1 MAEQDSDRNEPA
13 SDYKLEQAKRR
24 GSVAKSQDVVYIA
37 VLAVLVV
44 FIYSMGWSTVRK
56 ELLASQAAL
65 LQIKSLDWTVSG
77 VVTWLGSLFAG
88 ALLPLAPL
96 LLAMVIAAILGCLAQ
111 TGPVFSFQPIS
122 PDFNRLNPATGLKRL
137 FSIRMLYEGGKS
149 TFKLA
154 VVLTVLGVSL
164 WHLAEFF
171 LSLQQ
176 IDARLHARLMLDEVG
191 SLVFKLLLAM
201 LVLALIDYAYV
212 KWEFGRQMR
221 MSKREVK
228 EEHKQREG
236 DPRIRSRLRELRQEV
251 LQRSRS
257 LQKLPEADVL
267 LTNPTHYA
275 VAIKYKHGEMPAPQ
289 VIAKGTGEFAAKM
302 REAARRHQVMVV
314 QNPPLTRELY
324 RRVDFDAYV
333 PEELYPQ
340 VAKILVWV
348 YAMRD
353 GARRLARGQR

>member
-1 MAEQDSDRNEPA
+1 MAEQDFDRNEPA
-13 SDYKLEQAKRR
+13 SDYKLEQAKKR
-24 GSVAKSQDVVYIA
+24 GTVAKSQDVVYIA
-37 VLAVLVV
+37 VLAVVVV
-44 FIYSMGWSTVRK
+44 FIYSMGWSTVRR
-56 ELLASQAAL
+56 ELLATQAAL
-65 LQIKSLDWTVSG
+65 LQIGSLDWTVQG
-77 VVTWLGSLFAG
+77 VVSWLG
-88 ALLPLAPL
+88 ALLGSALMPLAPL

-111 TGPVFSFQPIS
+111 TGPVFSFQPLS
-122 PDFNRLNPATGLKRL
+122 PDFSRLNPATGFKRL
-137 FSIRMLYEGGKS
+137 FSLRMVYEGGKS

-154 VVLTVLGVSL
+154 VVLTVLGLSI
-164 WHLAEFF
+164 WHLTSF
-171 LSLQQ
+171 LLALQQ
-176 IDARLHARLMLDEVG
+176 VDARLHARLVLDEVG
-191 SLVFKLLLAM
+191 SLTFKLLLAM
-201 LVLALIDYAYV
+201 LVLAIIDYAYI
-212 KWEFGRQMR
+212 KWEFARQMR
-221 MSKREVK
+221 MSRREVRD
-228 EEHKQREG
+228 EHKQREG

-257 LQKLPEADVL
+257 MQKLPEADVL

-275 VAIKYKHGEMPAPQ
+275 VAVKYKHGEMPAPQ
-289 VIAKGTGEFAAKM
+289 VIAKGAGEFAAKM

-314 QNPPLTRELY
+314 QNPPLARELY